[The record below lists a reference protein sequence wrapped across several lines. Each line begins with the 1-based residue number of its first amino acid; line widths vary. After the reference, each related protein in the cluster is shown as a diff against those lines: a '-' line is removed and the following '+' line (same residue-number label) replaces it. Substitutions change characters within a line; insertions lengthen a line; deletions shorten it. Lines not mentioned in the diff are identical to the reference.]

1 MVSELAKKDKS
12 RQEPQVVSTS
22 QFNIGLVDQELIQKI
37 QLLSAKPLFVPGNF
51 LNRDEAIADDNLGI
65 RKMIDADL
73 QKLSTE
79 EGGKK
84 IVFSTQS
91 ASPEAYSLN
100 GSYLV
105 REKEIDCKI
114 KLKKGDATLFSYDLK
129 GNTDQ
134 LKVLVSEITSQAMA
148 WLKKQA
154 KSEDAEENE

>member
-1 MVSELAKKDKS
+1 MS
-12 RQEPQVVSTS
+12 P
-22 QFNIGLVDQELIQKI
+22 
-37 QLLSAKPLFVPGNF
+37 KPLFVPGNF
-51 LNRDEAIADDNLGI
+51 LNRDEAVADDNLGI

-91 ASPEAYSLN
+91 TSPDAYSLT

-114 KLKKGDATLFSYDLK
+114 RLKKGDATLFSYDLK

-134 LKVLVSEITSQAMA
+134 LKDLVSEITSQAMA